1 MDQSVQMAECR
12 SWSKLRCLKFKIM
25 FLNCYNLLE
34 NLKSNCWL
42 KTILGTPYLPKNSSF
57 HKIYNVIRQAPNIS
71 MRIPVNMM
79 HLYNLLSES
88 RFFLAF
94 KILLSWRL
102 KGTSSI
108 VFGNGASSLDDFPP
122 FPWKYFN
129 IYKDWWRLRR
139 TKIY

>member
-12 SWSKLRCLKFKIM
+12 SWSILRCLKFKIM
-25 FLNCYNLLE
+25 FVNCYNLLE
-34 NLKSNCWL
+34 NLVVFLSNCWL
-42 KTILGTPYLPKNSSF
+42 KTILATPYLPKNSSF
-57 HKIYNVIRQAPNIS
+57 HKIYNVIRQAPKIS

-79 HLYNLLSES
+79 HLYNLLSDS

-108 VFGNGASSLDDFPP
+108 VFGNGASSLDDFP
-122 FPWKYFN
+122 FPWKTF
-129 IYKDWWRLRR
+129 
-139 TKIY
+139 